1 MHTFTHAFHR
11 LLAFHIFLN
20 REICFFPII
29 LNGLAS
35 AAMTALTSLV
45 IVGTLGSLAA
55 KILPQDAFHIL
66 PAARSLCP
74 SNGALLP
81 PTGYGDI

>member
-1 MHTFTHAFHR
+1 
-11 LLAFHIFLN
+11 
-20 REICFFPII
+20 
-29 LNGLAS
+29 
-35 AAMTALTSLV
+35 MTALTSLV